1 VNALKNTA
9 EPTVLR
15 PGDPAVDGSFLEPYT
30 SEWSVGQLKPD
41 GTTRK
46 VGDWA
51 DRVEIEEQNG
61 RPAVRRTQTAI
72 FGATRFRYVNVADP
86 ATMAPI
92 LSEEESSKG
101 SFEHLVFDGTRVRH
115 RHRATPAGGVEERDL
130 PLAMPV
136 FQFTGM
142 YGILLV
148 TFPLHEGSFF
158 QLPSFE
164 VKQADHI
171 EWLSFRVKGREGIPT
186 VAGEAEAWIVESE
199 PGPGARFRF
208 SLRREPP
215 YVFRLDH
222 EKDGTI
228 LRWDLL

>member
-1 VNALKNTA
+1 MSQ
-9 EPTVLR
+9 PTVLR
-15 PGDPAVDGSFLEPYT
+15 PGDPAVNGSFLEPYS
-30 SEWSVGQLKPD
+30 SEWTVGQLKPD

-92 LSEEESSKG
+92 LSEEESSTG
-101 SFEHLVFDGTRVRH
+101 SFEHLAFDGTRVRH

-136 FQFTGM
+136 FQDRELQAQVG
-142 YGILLV
+142 
-148 TFPLHEGSFF
+148 TFGAGSLYQVPKPPSSAAIPLTPA
-158 QLPSFE
+158 PSLGTE
-164 VKQADHI
+164 
-171 EWLSFRVKGREGIPT
+171 
-186 VAGEAEAWIVESE
+186 
-199 PGPGARFRF
+199 
-208 SLRREPP
+208 RRACGNEE
-215 YVFRLDH
+215 R
-222 EKDGTI
+222 
-228 LRWDLL
+228 